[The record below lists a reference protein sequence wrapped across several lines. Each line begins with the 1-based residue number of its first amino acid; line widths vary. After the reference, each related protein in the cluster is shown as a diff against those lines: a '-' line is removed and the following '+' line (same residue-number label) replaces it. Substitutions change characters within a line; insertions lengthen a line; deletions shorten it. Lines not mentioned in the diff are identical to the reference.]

1 MDEFEKK
8 PETPQESAARR
19 PEKKNDFDNRRKL
32 MYILCGG
39 YLIYLAIKMG
49 RDYPQLA
56 ASGEWTGERIAALCG
71 TIGFVGL
78 IIPHVSR
85 AIAGTAHRK
94 LLPIAALSGGL
105 FMLWVDAIARSLIP
119 NTELP
124 VGIFTA
130 LVGAPFFVYV
140 MVRKKY
146 GFGGN

>member
-1 MDEFEKK
+1 M
-8 PETPQESAARR
+8 
-19 PEKKNDFDNRRKL
+19 L
-32 MYILCGG
+32 
-39 YLIYLAIKMG
+39 
-49 RDYPQLA
+49 
-56 ASGEWTGERIAALCG
+56 TGELVSVCG
-71 TIGFVGL
+71 TIGFLGL

-130 LVGAPFFVYV
+130 LMVGIF
-140 MVRKKY
+140 Y
-146 GFGGN
+146 GFGVN

>member
-1 MDEFEKK
+1 MSVGL
-8 PETPQESAARR
+8 SA
-19 PEKKNDFDNRRKL
+19 
-32 MYILCGG
+32 G
-39 YLIYLAIKMG
+39 
-49 RDYPQLA
+49 
-56 ASGEWTGERIAALCG
+56 ALRADWCIG
-71 TIGFVGL
+71 IGLRTIGFVGL